1 MNKTININLGGYALI
16 IDEDAYDTAQ
26 HYLVALSSHFGADE
40 GASEIMQD
48 IETRMG
54 ELINR
59 KKGTRIIVNKVDV
72 VEAIAVLGSPEELK
86 DINFS
91 DSQTQSNRSAGTPFT
106 IKTGK
111 RLYRDKDDKII
122 GGVCSGLAAYFGI
135 HDVVWV
141 RIAFVLLALAF
152 GSSFIVYLV
161 LWAIVPAAKTV
172 SDRLEMM
179 GEPTNVNNI
188 AKAIKEELEEMG
200 DKFHDKFGDKFGNK
214 FARKFEKKFG
224 KNVNRRPN
232 ETKDDD
238 TEQILTSGWT
248 WNYKTCRN
256 ESRNEKMK
264 APYNKKDFV

>member
-16 IDEDAYDTAQ
+16 IDEDAYETANR
-26 HYLVALSSHFGADE
+26 YLMTLGRHFGNDE

-59 KKGTRIIVNKVDV
+59 KKGTRIIVNKLDV
-72 VEAIAVLGSPEELK
+72 VEAISVLGTPEELK
-86 DINFS
+86 DIDFAES
-91 DSQTQSNRSAGTPFT
+91 MTESRRSGGSAFQ

-135 HDVVWV
+135 QDAIWV
-141 RIAFVLLALAF
+141 RIVFVILALVF
-152 GSSFIVYLV
+152 GSSFVIYLV
-161 LWAIVPAAKTV
+161 MWAIIPSAKTV

-188 AKAIKEELEEMG
+188 AKMIKEELDQMS
-200 DKFHDKFGDKFGNK
+200 DKIHDKFG
-214 FARKFEKKFG
+214 KKG
-224 KNVNRRPN
+224 KHYKHQS
-232 ETKDDD
+232 KDDD
-238 TEQILTSGWT
+238 SDQILTSGWS
-248 WNYKTCRN
+248 WDCKS
-256 ESRNEKMK
+256 SRHKDMK
-264 APYNKKDFV
+264 APFNKKDFV

>member
-16 IDEDAYDTAQ
+16 IDEDAYDTAH
-26 HYLVALSSHFGADE
+26 HYLMALSSHFGGDE
-40 GASEIMQD
+40 GATEIMQD

-59 KKGTRIIVNKVDV
+59 KRGTRIIVNKVDV
-72 VEAIAVLGSPEELK
+72 VEAIAVLGTPEELK

-91 DSQTQSNRSAGTPFT
+91 ENTSKSKRSTGSPFSL
-106 IKTGK
+106 KTGK
-111 RLYRDKDDKII
+111 RLYRDENDKVI

-135 HDVVWV
+135 QDAVWI
-141 RIAFVLLALAF
+141 RIAFVILTLLF
-152 GSSFIVYLV
+152 GSSLIVYMV
-161 LWAIVPAAKTV
+161 LWAIVPPAKTV

-188 AKAIKEELEEMG
+188 ARAIKEELEEMG
-200 DKFHDKFGDKFGNK
+200 DKIHDKFGEKFGG
-214 FARKFEKKFG
+214 KFG
-224 KNVNRRPN
+224 HKFGRKSKKGSENH
-232 ETKDDD
+232 KDDD

-256 ESRNEKMK
+256 DKMK